1 VRIKIELFQQKIQGK
16 MQNLVLNDSSLS
28 EWPDVA
34 GKTFY
39 KINVRG
45 NKLTQIPRL
54 DCHVLKIDARKN
66 MITVLPDVWPPTIEV
81 LDLGFNYIHES
92 AFLDMV
98 FPPAL
103 KELWLNSNLLFHFPA
118 NLPSSLEFLSIENNR
133 ILEIFADQ
141 IPKQIEIFFCSA
153 CGIKILPPLN
163 QFERLTK
170 LDLGY
175 NNLTEIPE
183 MPPNLL
189 ELYLNNNQLI
199 NFPSSLPPKLHH
211 IDLARNKLRNLK
223 TIIQSSLT
231 VINLSYNQI
240 DDVSIALNMN
250 SQLCS
255 INLSHNWLT
264 KEPIILQRDIRRR
277 FVINVNRN
285 WLDQAV
291 AWNQLLVARRFQT
304 IMWIKFCRIIAR
316 TQRIK
321 EELLATAMHP
331 SRWGNF

>member
-1 VRIKIELFQQKIQGK
+1 
-16 MQNLVLNDSSLS
+16 MQNLVLNDSSLVDM
-28 EWPDVA
+28 PDVT

-45 NKLTQIPRL
+45 NKLTQLPHL

-66 MITVLPDVWPPTIEV
+66 MITVLPDAWPPTIET

-98 FPPAL
+98 FPPTL

-118 NLPSSLEFLSIENNR
+118 NLPSYLEFLSIENNQ
-133 ILEIFADQ
+133 ILEIPADQ

-153 CGIKILPPLN
+153 CGIKSMPPLN

-175 NNLTEIPE
+175 NNLTEVPPL
-183 MPPNLL
+183 PPNLL
-189 ELYLNNNQLI
+189 ELYLNHNQLTE
-199 NFPSSLPPKLHH
+199 FPALPPKVHH
-211 IDLARNKLRNLK
+211 IDIARNKLRSLK

-231 VINLSYNQI
+231 VVNASYNQI
-240 DDVSIALNMN
+240 NDVLITLNMN

-277 FVINVNRN
+277 FIINVNRN
-285 WLDQAV
+285 WLNEAV
-291 AWNQLLVARRFQT
+291 EWNQVLVARRFQT
-304 IMWIKFCRIIAR
+304 NMWIKFCRCIAR
-316 TQRIK
+316 TQRFR

-331 SRWGNF
+331 NRWGNF